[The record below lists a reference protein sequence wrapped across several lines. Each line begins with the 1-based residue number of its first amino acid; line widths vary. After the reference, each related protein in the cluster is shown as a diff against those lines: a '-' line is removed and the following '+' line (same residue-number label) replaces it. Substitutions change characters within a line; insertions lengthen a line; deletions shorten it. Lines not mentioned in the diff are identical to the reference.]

1 MADDDRVGPALVAA
15 DGIDGGAQ
23 QMTPRQDAG
32 CAMPHSRAR
41 ARRPVAHLL
50 AVTLLGLVAAG
61 LGGVGCSSGGSSGF
75 YHRVQP
81 GENLYRIGLRYGV
94 SPGVLV
100 KANRID
106 DVTEVREGTRLWV
119 PARAA
124 KGVGGK
130 AHPVSARAARIPS
143 NATEARRL
151 ARLDARR
158 TAKLTFAWPVRGRL
172 TSRFGQRDGRPHEG
186 LDLAS
191 RPGAPIHAAEA
202 GRVIHS
208 GRLGDYGKVV
218 IVKHAGHY
226 RSVYAHASKLLVR
239 RGSFV
244 EKGDRIALVG
254 ATGRATGPHLH
265 FEIRRRESPRDPMLY
280 LP

>member
-1 MADDDRVGPALVAA
+1 V
-15 DGIDGGAQ
+15 
-23 QMTPRQDAG
+23 
-32 CAMPHSRAR
+32 
-41 ARRPVAHLL
+41 LL
-50 AVTLLGLVAAG
+50 AVLLAAIAFG
-61 LGGVGCSSGGSSGF
+61 ASSCSSGGGSGF
-75 YHRVQP
+75 YHRVEP
-81 GENLYRIGLRYGV
+81 GENVYRIGLRYGV
-94 SPGVLV
+94 SPRVLV

-106 DVTEVREGTRLWV
+106 DVTAVRAGTRLWI

-124 KGVGGK
+124 KGMGGR
-130 AHPVSARAARIPS
+130 AQPVSARPAHIRS
-143 NATEARRL
+143 NASEARRL

-158 TAKLTFAWPVRGRL
+158 TADLKFAWPLRGRP
-172 TSRFGQRDGRPHEG
+172 TSRFGRRDGRPHEG

-191 RPGAPIHAAEA
+191 RPGTPIHAAEA

-226 RSVYAHASKLLVR
+226 RSVYAHASKTLVR
-239 RGSFV
+239 KGSFV
-244 EKGDRIALVG
+244 EKGDKIALVG

-265 FEIRRRESPRDPMLY
+265 FEIRRRESARDPMLY